1 MAATPNG
8 SAPTASPSALCVT
21 TFSLGVIS
29 GDGSYIFKK
38 LK

>member
-1 MAATPNG
+1 MVAM
-8 SAPTASPSALCVT
+8 SALCVT
-21 TFSLGVIS
+21 ILSLGVIS